1 MQVLSHK
8 RSSIPPQYLERTW
21 PLDARMAMFVLE
33 AGGQDPQPVRD
44 RSAPREPF
52 RMIATLTD
60 RDQRKPSHATVYV
73 RDRTPQ
79 HLGFICQ
86 NELPVGSTVW
96 LDCASEDGHAF
107 RTPCE
112 VARLRP
118 FMSGWHEGVLH
129 VRD

>member
-1 MQVLSHK
+1 MQATTERRPHFC
-8 RSSIPPQYLERTW
+8 PQDRERAW

-33 AGGQDPQPVRD
+33 AAGQDPQPVRD
-44 RSAPREPF
+44 RSAPRQPC

-60 RDQRKPSHATVYV
+60 QDQRKASHATVYV

-79 HLGFICQ
+79 HMGFICQ

-96 LDCASEDGHAF
+96 LDCATDDGQPF
-107 RTPCE
+107 RTPCQ

-118 FMSGWHEGVLH
+118 FMSGWNEGVLQ
-129 VRD
+129 VK